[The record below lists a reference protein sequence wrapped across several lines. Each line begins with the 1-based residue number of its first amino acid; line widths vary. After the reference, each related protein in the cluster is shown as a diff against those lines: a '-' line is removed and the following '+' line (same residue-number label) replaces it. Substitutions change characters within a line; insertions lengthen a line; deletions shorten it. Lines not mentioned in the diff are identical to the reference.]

1 MHDIFHPFH
10 RSDWIEWCE
19 YFVIVMFNFI
29 RSQVVNETKKGTSEQ
44 ITRSLQISLRKKKKP
59 SQLFLRKKY
68 ILKLLLCLVLVVVI
82 NFDFSFGIHPSNY
95 TSIFVGVKKGK
106 KVFFRIV
113 PLFSRAAFFSV
124 HCIYSIER
132 DSRVD
137 CLHWD
142 LCPLFLPS
150 SFSSSQTRIKKRA
163 KKRLNFCAGRNNNKK
178 PLFRLLR
185 HVPWWFQR
193 HRERRSLDRP

>member
-82 NFDFSFGIHPSNY
+82 NFDFSFGIHPSIQLY
-95 TSIFVGVKKGK
+95 IYFRRCEKRQKS
-106 KVFFRIV
+106 FFSNCSSF
-113 PLFSRAAFFSV
+113 FSRRLFFCAL
-124 HCIYSIER
+124 HLFNWER
-132 DSRVD
+132 LESR
-137 CLHWD
+137 LFA
-142 LCPLFLPS
+142 LGFMSSFFALLFLLIADS
-150 SFSSSQTRIKKRA
+150 YKEEGEETSKFLCGEK
-163 KKRLNFCAGRNNNKK
+163 
-178 PLFRLLR
+178 
-185 HVPWWFQR
+185 
-193 HRERRSLDRP
+193 